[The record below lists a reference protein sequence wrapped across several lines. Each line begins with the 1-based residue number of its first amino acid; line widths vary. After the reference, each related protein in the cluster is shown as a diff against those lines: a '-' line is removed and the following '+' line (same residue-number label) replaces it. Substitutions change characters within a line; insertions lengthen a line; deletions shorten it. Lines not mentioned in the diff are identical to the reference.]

1 MTFIVKVAFHM
12 NILKLIT
19 LYGENCSL
27 DHSKI
32 YSRNRVKIT
41 VKVAYN
47 MKTVKCLNLPKTWN
61 LGSDQTII

>member
-27 DHSKI
+27 DHAKI

-47 MKTVKCLNLPKTWN
+47 METVKCLNLP
-61 LGSDQTII
+61 